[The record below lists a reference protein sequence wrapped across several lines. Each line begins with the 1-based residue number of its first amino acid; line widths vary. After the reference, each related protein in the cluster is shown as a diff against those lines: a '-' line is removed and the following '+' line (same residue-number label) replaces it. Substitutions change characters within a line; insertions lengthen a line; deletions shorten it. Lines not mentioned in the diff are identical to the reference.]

1 VSYQALYRVWRPQ
14 RFDELVGQQI
24 VTQTL
29 KNAII
34 THQISHAY
42 LFAGPRGTGKTSAA
56 KIFAKAVNCHHSE
69 DGEPCNK
76 CEICK
81 AITNGQLNDVIEI
94 DAASNNGVEEIR
106 DIRDKAK
113 YAPTQ
118 ADYKVYI
125 IDEVHMLSTGAFNA
139 LLKTLEEPPANVIF
153 ILATTEPHKIPLTII
168 SRVQRFDFRRIS
180 AQDAFDRM
188 KYILDQKKVDYEEK
202 ALWVIANAAEGGM
215 RDALSILDQVLSF
228 SDNQVKLDDALLVTG
243 SVTKQLLKK
252 YFLEVAHQQSA
263 AALDTMQKIL
273 SEGKDGQRFIE
284 DLIAFIRDVLLYQE
298 SPKLIVVASTG
309 LKDEDFQE
317 LSKAVDATTLY
328 QMIDE
333 LNDIQE
339 EMRFTTHPDVYLE
352 VLTVKLCQIRST
364 NQNQAVGPAPQA
376 LAAQEQAAQ
385 PNLAANQTIQQ
396 LQQEIQ
402 QLQQTVK
409 NLSANPG
416 PRAGAKPS
424 KPRVPQRNVQ
434 VNLNQVYP
442 VLGAATRK
450 DLVNIQNLWGDML
463 NHLTVPQRSLLH
475 VSKPVAASDSGVI
488 VAFDYAFLFKE
499 ATTDENL
506 TTAMEQALQSLMGTE
521 HRVVFVPKNK
531 WPQIRQT
538 YIKEHGLDKRS
549 ARPKAVA
556 KPKPSPAAAQTQ
568 PQQDVTT
575 TTQPSPAT
583 AATTTSTAQPQPTPT
598 PSSAAP
604 LPEEP
609 PLPDEPPAPEDETAP
624 QETATAGDRPTD
636 PVAAAKQ
643 LFGDDIVKIEDN

>member
-1 VSYQALYRVWRPQ
+1 MSYQALYRVWRPQ

-34 THQISHAY
+34 TNQISHAY

-56 KIFAKAVNCHHSE
+56 KIFAKAVNCHHSK
-69 DGEPCNK
+69 DGEPCNQ
-76 CEICK
+76 CEICQ
-81 AITNGQLNDVIEI
+81 AITKGQLNDVIEI

-228 SDNQVKLDDALLVTG
+228 SDNEVKLDDALLVTG

-252 YFLEVAHQQSA
+252 YFLELAHHESA
-263 AALDTMQKIL
+263 NALDTMKDIL
-273 SEGKDGQRFIE
+273 AEGKDGQRFIE
-284 DLIAFIRDVLLYQE
+284 DLISFIRDVLLYQE
-298 SPKLIVVASTG
+298 SPDLIKVAATG
-309 LKDEDFQE
+309 LKDEDFKE
-317 LSKAVDATTLY
+317 LSAAVSATGLY
-328 QMIDE
+328 QMINE
-333 LNDIQE
+333 LNEIQE

-352 VLTVKLCQIRST
+352 VLTVKLCQIKT
-364 NQNQAVGPAPQA
+364 G
-376 LAAQEQAAQ
+376 AATVSAQPESPVQAAQ
-385 PNLAANQTIQQ
+385 PNLAPNATIKQ

-402 QLQQTVK
+402 QLQQTVQQLK
-409 NLSANPG
+409 ASG
-416 PRAGAKPS
+416 GGVAKKPAQ
-424 KPRVPQRNVQ
+424 PRVKQRKVQ
-434 VNLNQVYP
+434 VNLGQIYP

-450 DLVNIQNLWGDML
+450 DLVNIQNLWEDML

-475 VSKPVAASDSGVI
+475 VSKPVAASDTGVI
-488 VAFDYAFLFKE
+488 VAFNYAFLFQE
-499 ATTDENL
+499 ATTDDNL
-506 TTAMEQALQSLMGTE
+506 IAAMEGALQQLMGSE
-521 HRVVFVPKNK
+521 HKVVFVPQDK
-531 WPQIRQT
+531 WPQIRKN
-538 YIKEHGLDKRS
+538 YIKEHGLDHRK
-549 ARPKAVA
+549 
-556 KPKPSPAAAQTQ
+556 PAAAKSSGAGQ
-568 PQQDVTT
+568 PKPA
-575 TTQPSPAT
+575 PSQSPSQSTSQAT
-583 AATTTSTAQPQPTPT
+583 AAPQP
-598 PSSAAP
+598 SAPLNTEPP

-609 PLPDEPPAPEDETAP
+609 PLEGDNGSPAAP
-624 QETATAGDRPTD
+624 QKPQAAGSQD
-636 PVAAAKQ
+636 PVTAAKQ

>member
-1 VSYQALYRVWRPQ
+1 MSYQALYRVWRPQ

-34 THQISHAY
+34 TNQISHAY

-56 KIFAKAVNCHHSE
+56 KIFAKAVNCHHAK
-69 DGEPCNK
+69 DGEPCNQ
-76 CEICK
+76 CEICR
-81 AITNGQLNDVIEI
+81 AITKGQLNDVIEI

-188 KYILDQKKVDYEEK
+188 KFILDQKKVDYEEK

-228 SDNQVKLDDALLVTG
+228 SDNEVKLDDALLVTG

-252 YFLEVAHQQSA
+252 YFLELAHHESA
-263 AALDTMQKIL
+263 QALDTMNDIL
-273 SEGKDGQRFIE
+273 GEGKDGQRFIE
-284 DLIAFIRDVLLYQE
+284 DLISFIRDVLLYQE
-298 SPKLIVVASTG
+298 SPDLISVAATG
-309 LKDEDFQE
+309 LKDEDFKE
-317 LSKAVDATTLY
+317 LSAAVSAGSLY

-352 VLTVKLCQIRST
+352 VLTVKLCQIKSGEAT
-364 NQNQAVGPAPQA
+364 SAPQQP
-376 LAAQEQAAQ
+376 AQQPQ
-385 PNLAANQTIQQ
+385 PNLAANATIKQ

-402 QLQQTVK
+402 QLQQTVQQ
-409 NLSANPG
+409 LRASGGG
-416 PRAGAKPS
+416 PAKQPAQ
-424 KPRVPQRNVQ
+424 PRVKQRKVQ
-434 VNLNQVYP
+434 VNLGQIYP

-450 DLVNIQNLWGDML
+450 DLVNLQNLWEDML

-475 VSKPVAASDSGVI
+475 VSKPVAASATGVI
-488 VAFDYAFLFKE
+488 VAFNYAFLFQE
-499 ATTDENL
+499 ATTDDNL
-506 TTAMEQALQSLMGTE
+506 TTAMEGALQQLIGSE
-521 HRVVFVPKNK
+521 YKVVFVPQDK
-531 WPQIRQT
+531 WPQIRKN
-538 YIKEHGLDKRS
+538 YIKEHGLDHRKPASSQPVAPQGQPS
-549 ARPKAVA
+549 A
-556 KPKPSPAAAQTQ
+556 QQ
-568 PQQDVTT
+568 PQSSVQQTE
-575 TTQPSPAT
+575 PAPQSQL
-583 AATTTSTAQPQPTPT
+583 AAPAPAEP
-598 PSSAAP
+598 P

-609 PLPDEPPAPEDETAP
+609 PADPEAADVTPPARQSADS
-624 QETATAGDRPTD
+624 QD

>member
-1 VSYQALYRVWRPQ
+1 MSYQALYRVWRPQ

-34 THQISHAY
+34 TNQISHAY

-56 KIFAKAVNCHHSE
+56 KIFAKAVNCHHSK
-69 DGEPCNK
+69 DGEPCNQ
-76 CEICK
+76 CEICQ
-81 AITNGQLNDVIEI
+81 AITKGQLNDVIEI

-188 KYILDQKKVDYEEK
+188 KYILDQKKVDYEDK

-228 SDNQVKLDDALLVTG
+228 SDNEVKLDDALLVTG

-252 YFLEVAHQQSA
+252 YFLELAHHESA
-263 AALDTMQKIL
+263 KALDTMKDIL
-273 SEGKDGQRFIE
+273 GEGKDGQRFIE
-284 DLIAFIRDVLLYQE
+284 DLISFIRDVLLYQE
-298 SPKLIVVASTG
+298 SPDLISVAATG
-309 LKDEDFQE
+309 LKDEDFKE
-317 LSKAVDATTLY
+317 LSAAVSAAGLY

-352 VLTVKLCQIRST
+352 VLTVKLCQIKDGAAAPAT
-364 NQNQAVGPAPQA
+364 PAPQQA
-376 LAAQEQAAQ
+376 PAQSQ
-385 PNLAANQTIQQ
+385 PNLAANTTIKQ

-402 QLQQTVK
+402 QLQQTVQQ
-409 NLSANPG
+409 LRATGAG
-416 PRAGAKPS
+416 PAKKPAQ
-424 KPRVPQRNVQ
+424 PRVKQRNVQ
-434 VNLNQVYP
+434 VNLSQINP

-450 DLVNIQNLWGDML
+450 DLVNIQNLWEDML

-475 VSKPVAASDSGVI
+475 VSKPVAASATGVI
-488 VAFDYAFLFKE
+488 VAFNYAFLFQE
-499 ATTDENL
+499 ATTDDNL
-506 TTAMEQALQSLMGTE
+506 ITAMESALQQLMGSE
-521 HRVVFVPKNK
+521 YKVVFVPQDK
-531 WPQIRQT
+531 WPQIRKN
-538 YIKEHGLDKRS
+538 YIKEHGLGHRKAAHHQQS
-549 ARPKAVA
+549 QPAPTQQAPAQPRPK
-556 KPKPSPAAAQTQ
+556 
-568 PQQDVTT
+568 
-575 TTQPSPAT
+575 
-583 AATTTSTAQPQPTPT
+583 STAPAPQRQAAPTAPA
-598 PSSAAP
+598 PAEEPP

-609 PLPDEPPAPEDETAP
+609 PVEDDEGGMSP
-624 QETATAGDRPTD
+624 QQGSQSPTGSQD

>member
-1 VSYQALYRVWRPQ
+1 MSYQALYRVWRPQ

-34 THQISHAY
+34 TNQISHAY

-56 KIFAKAVNCHHSE
+56 KIFAKAVNCHHSK
-69 DGEPCNK
+69 DGEPCNQ
-76 CEICK
+76 CEICQAVTK
-81 AITNGQLNDVIEI
+81 GQLNDVIEI

-228 SDNQVKLDDALLVTG
+228 SDNEVKLDDALLVTG

-252 YFLEVAHQQSA
+252 YFLELAHHESA
-263 AALDTMQKIL
+263 NALDTMKDIMA
-273 SEGKDGQRFIE
+273 EGKDGQRFIE
-284 DLIAFIRDVLLYQE
+284 DLISFIRDVLLYQE
-298 SPKLIVVASTG
+298 SPDLISVAATG
-309 LKDEDFQE
+309 LKDEDFKS
-317 LSKAVDATTLY
+317 LSAAVSATSLY
-328 QMIDE
+328 RMIDE

-352 VLTVKLCQIRST
+352 VLTVKLCQIKDQPT
-364 NQNQAVGPAPQA
+364 PADAQAVPQQDTTTQPTQPSPAA
-376 LAAQEQAAQ
+376 DA
-385 PNLAANQTIQQ
+385 TIKQ
-396 LQQEIQ
+396 LQQEVQ
-402 QLQQTVK
+402 QLQQTVQQLK
-409 NLSANPG
+409 TSG
-416 PRAGAKPS
+416 GVVAKKPAQ
-424 KPRVPQRNVQ
+424 PRVKQRKVQ
-434 VNLNQVYP
+434 VNLGQIYP

-450 DLVNIQNLWGDML
+450 DLVNIQNLWEDML

-475 VSKPVAASDSGVI
+475 VSKPVAASATGVI
-488 VAFDYAFLFKE
+488 VAFNYAFLFQE
-499 ATTDENL
+499 ATTDDNL
-506 TTAMEQALQSLMGTE
+506 IAAMEGAFQRLMGTE
-521 HRVVFVPKNK
+521 YKVVFVPKNK
-531 WPQIRQT
+531 WPQIRQN
-538 YIKEHGLDKRS
+538 YIKEHGLDRRK
-549 ARPKAVA
+549 
-556 KPKPSPAAAQTQ
+556 
-568 PQQDVTT
+568 
-575 TTQPSPAT
+575 PAT
-583 AATTTSTAQPQPTPT
+583 GKTTASAAPKSAASQAPSQATTAAPASQPTVPAS
-598 PSSAAP
+598 PEPP

-609 PLPDEPPAPEDETAP
+609 PVDGDDDGPADNQPAHSAAS
-624 QETATAGDRPTD
+624 QD
-636 PVAAAKQ
+636 PVTAAKQ